1 MWVIYNRHLRAW
13 LGRRLT
19 STTDPSEAY
28 TYSSKL
34 YAELQLQTLN
44 SVWRESDVLRKIRV
58 VGYVA
63 RGAMTRKY
71 YQFNRSYLKHEAV
84 GESVTVFSN
93 AIELKDTSRHHQ
105 LFTSPYEVVV

>member
-13 LGRRLT
+13 LGGGMT
-19 STTDPSEAY
+19 PTTDPSEAY

-44 SVWRESDVLRKIRV
+44 SVWRESYVLKKIRV

-63 RGAMTRKY
+63 RGGRSHKY
-71 YQFNRSYLKHEAV
+71 YQFNRSYLQHVAV
-84 GESVTVFSN
+84 GEAVTVFSN
-93 AIELKDTSRHHQ
+93 TIELEDTSRHHQ
-105 LFTSPYEVVV
+105 LITSPYEVVV